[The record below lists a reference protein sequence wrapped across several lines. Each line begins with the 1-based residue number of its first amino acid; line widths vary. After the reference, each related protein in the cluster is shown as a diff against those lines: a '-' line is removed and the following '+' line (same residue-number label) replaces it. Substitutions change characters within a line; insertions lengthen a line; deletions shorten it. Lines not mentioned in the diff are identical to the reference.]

1 MTEHN
6 ETMVNVTIPAE
17 WFHSVKSYVKY
28 ANDYHY
34 NRDDGREMVEVDV
47 DADAF
52 TKESIA
58 LGWM

>member
-1 MTEHN
+1 MTEN
-6 ETMVNVTIPAE
+6 NGTMINVTIPAE
-17 WFHSVKSYVKY
+17 WFHEVKSYVKY

-34 NRDDGREMVEVDV
+34 NRDGKEIVEVDV
-47 DADAF
+47 DADTF

>member
-1 MTEHN
+1 MIQYN
-6 ETMVNVTIPAE
+6 EAMVNVTIPAE

-34 NRDDGREMVEVDV
+34 IREGKEMVEVDV
-47 DADAF
+47 EADAF

>member
-1 MTEHN
+1 MTQNN
-6 ETMVNVTIPAE
+6 EAMVNVTIPAE

-28 ANDYHY
+28 ENDYHY
-34 NRDDGREMVEVDV
+34 IRDGKEMVEVDV
-47 DADAF
+47 DADTF